1 MDSDAMRGVPGPK
14 GNGNGSNLQDLNQQ
28 RQKAV
33 PKNNS
38 LTSVEFL
45 LISVNREMK
54 LDPVIEKLV
63 LHWGEMGSR
72 WGVSR
77 MVAQI
82 HALLYF
88 SPKPMTADE
97 IVEALGVARSH
108 VSNSLKDLQSWGVV
122 KVVRVL
128 GDRREYF
135 QSIQDVWQL
144 FEILLDERK
153 RREMDPTLKMLRE
166 TQALLNDGAKADTH
180 TQERLREMLEFFELM
195 DGWFGE
201 VRRLPLASRVKL
213 VKWGRQIRSWLQ

>member
-1 MDSDAMRGVPGPK
+1 M
-14 GNGNGSNLQDLNQQ
+14 N
-28 RQKAV
+28 
-33 PKNNS
+33 
-38 LTSVEFL
+38 
-45 LISVNREMK
+45 

-63 LHWGEMGSR
+63 LHWGEMGAR
-72 WGVSR
+72 WGISR

-122 KVVRVL
+122 KVVRVT

-135 QSIQDVWQL
+135 ESIKDVWQL

-166 TQALLNDGAKADTH
+166 TQALLNDGTKVDAH
-180 TQERLREMLEFFELM
+180 TQKRVKEMLEFFELM

-201 VRRLPLASRVKL
+201 IRRLPLASRVKL
-213 VKWGRQIRSWLQ
+213 VKWGTQIRGWLK

>member
-1 MDSDAMRGVPGPK
+1 MRGVPGPK

-45 LISVNREMK
+45 LISVNTEMN

-63 LHWGEMGSR
+63 LHWGEMGAR
-72 WGVSR
+72 WGISR

>member
-1 MDSDAMRGVPGPK
+1 M
-14 GNGNGSNLQDLNQQ
+14 N
-28 RQKAV
+28 
-33 PKNNS
+33 
-38 LTSVEFL
+38 
-45 LISVNREMK
+45 

-63 LHWGEMGSR
+63 LHWGEMGAR
-72 WGVSR
+72 WGISR

-122 KVVRVL
+122 KVVRVT
-128 GDRREYF
+128 GDRREHF
-135 QSIQDVWQL
+135 QSIKDVWQL

-166 TQALLNDGAKADTH
+166 TQALLNDGTKVDAH
-180 TQERLREMLEFFELM
+180 TRERVKEMLEFFELM

-213 VKWGRQIRSWLQ
+213 VKWGTQIQSWLK